1 MSRVLVIED
10 EDDIRLLTRVIL
22 EGSGHQVT
30 EAATGEAGLAAM
42 QHEVPDLVLLDIR
55 LPGIDGWEVLETINN
70 TPGWAGTRVV
80 VMSAH
85 SSGDALERAHA
96 LGSAA
101 YLLKPF
107 TREALL
113 RAVDTPTLRQ

>member
-10 EDDIRLLTRVIL
+10 EDDIRLLARMIL
-22 EGSGHQVT
+22 EGAGHQVT
-30 EAATGEAGLAAM
+30 DASTGEAGLDAM
-42 QHEVPDLVLLDIR
+42 QDGETDVVLLDIR
-55 LPGIDGWEVLETINN
+55 LPGIDGWEVLERMRDM
-70 TPGWAGTRVV
+70 PASAGVEVV

-85 SSGDALERAHA
+85 SSGEALERAKT
-96 LGSAA
+96 LGITN

-113 RAVDTPTLRQ
+113 DAVESA